1 MENLIKDI
9 YYQIKDLVRRVA
21 YLEAHDGVSDLSSAM
36 SFVQLTD
43 TPDGYVGNANKLVAV
58 NATADG
64 LEFITGGGADT
75 FLDLTDTPA
84 DYTGQANK
92 LVAVNAGESALE
104 FVAASAG
111 VDTFLELTDTPASYP
126 VNTAQVVTV
135 NWAGSELEFS
145 ESLSVILGQMFLVRP
160 ADVDESTF
168 FYITAESNSGTRGPV
183 ILMRNARGVFSAPT
197 DIQDGDNLGT
207 ISFAGRK
214 GVGYSGAAGIS
225 SWVDG
230 SPGTYVPGMLRFDV
244 KETGSSS
251 SYLTAAVIRASGYVG
266 IGTTDPED
274 LLHVDGP
281 VALTDLVYF
290 VDPTTPPVGVHK
302 LYSRDDGIYVLDSDG
317 IEVGPLGA
325 GGSTL
330 TVEEV
335 DGTPSVGSV
344 DTLVVPNGSLTD
356 NGGGQVTLSISG
368 SDSDAIHDNVSGEI
382 NAVTEKTTPAN
393 DDVLLIEDSAASYAK
408 KRVKISNLPAGTPT
422 FSGAIASLSTTYGV
436 TSGGATA
443 VWDTEIFDTDGYW
456 SAGAPTRLTA
466 PFTGYYRVSF
476 RAHLE
481 DSYDSGS
488 GYMTAGLAISS
499 SNTNV
504 QVADTRVSQDTD
516 NYGASLHGEGILK
529 LDASDYVTLL
539 VTHYNGTN
547 NNLVGF
553 GSSWMAIEY
562 LGT

>member
-9 YYQIKDLVRRVA
+9 YYQIKDLVRRIA

-43 TPDGYVGNANKLVAV
+43 APDDYVGNANKLVAV

-84 DYTGQANK
+84 TFTGQAGK
-92 LVAVNAGESALE
+92 VVAVNVGESALE
-104 FVAASAG
+104 FVDAGAG
-111 VDTFLELTDTPASYP
+111 VDTFLGLTDTPANYP

-145 ESLSVILGQMFLVRP
+145 ESLRVISGQMFLVRP
-160 ADVDESTF
+160 ADVDESTY
-168 FYITAESNSGTRGPV
+168 FYITAESNSGTRGPIIV
-183 ILMRNARGVFSAPT
+183 MRNARGVFSAPT
-197 DIQDGDNLGT
+197 NIQDGDNLGT
-207 ISFAGRK
+207 ISFAGRN
-214 GVGYSGAAGIS
+214 GVGYSGAASIS

-230 SPGTYVPGMLRFDV
+230 SPGTYLPGLLRFDV

-251 SYLTAAVIRASGYVG
+251 SYLTAAIIRASGYVG

-290 VDPTTPPVGVHK
+290 VDPDTPPVGVHK

-317 IEVGPLGA
+317 IEVGPLG
-325 GGSTL
+325 T
-330 TVEEV
+330 
-335 DGTPSVGSV
+335 
-344 DTLVVPNGSLTD
+344 
-356 NGGGQVTLSISG
+356 GGGA
-368 SDSDAIHDNVSGEI
+368 DSDAIHDNVSGEI
-382 NAVTEKTTPAN
+382 NAITEKTTPAD

-408 KRVKISNLPAGTPT
+408 KKVKISNLPGGSPS
-422 FSGAIASLSTTYGV
+422 FSGATAYLNTSYGLS
-436 TSGGATA
+436 SGGATA
-443 VWDTEIFDTDGYW
+443 VWDTELFDTDGYW
-456 SAGAPTRLTA
+456 SAGSPSRLTV

-476 RAHLE
+476 RAYLE
-481 DSYDSGS
+481 DSHDSGS
-488 GYMTAGLAISS
+488 GYMVASVVPTS

-504 QVADTRVSQDTD
+504 GISDTRVSQDTD
-516 NYGASLHGEGILK
+516 AYGATLHESGILQ
-529 LDASDYVTLL
+529 LDANDYITLSIS
-539 VTHYNGTN
+539 HYNATDN
-547 NNLVGF
+547 DLVGL
-553 GSSWMAIEY
+553 GNSWLSIEY
-562 LGT
+562 LGA